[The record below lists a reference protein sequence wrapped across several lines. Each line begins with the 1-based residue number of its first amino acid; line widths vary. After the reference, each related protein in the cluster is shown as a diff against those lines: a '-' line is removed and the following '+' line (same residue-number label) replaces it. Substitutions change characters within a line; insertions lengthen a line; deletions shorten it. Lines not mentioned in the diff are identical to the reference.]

1 MHAKSQPRYLDLS
14 PDSNCKVR
22 RVWNFWASRLQR
34 WYNDTSWRTSWNS
47 QVVTNRDIVASSV
60 DHPADNRWQGGGRHT
75 MRLTRKWLGFV
86 THQTQICHHMLGF
99 VGQQTQICRSI
110 HQLLVTAH
118 RLAGGPVSLWAS
130 TNTRVLLCMQS
141 WDKFSGRHLNLDF
154 CKVWTSSRVVVG
166 KIGHPRNLSNSIP
179 PTSIQTCQR
188 KSQCSQKTGI
198 NSAGWN
204 LKMNEWK
211 KEVEETNFVQEHQ

>member
-99 VGQQTQICRSI
+99 VRQQTQICHRI
-110 HQLLVTAH
+110 HQLLV
-118 RLAGGPVSLWAS
+118 RLLNDS
-130 TNTRVLLCMQS
+130 T
-141 WDKFSGRHLNLDF
+141 
-154 CKVWTSSRVVVG
+154 
-166 KIGHPRNLSNSIP
+166 IA
-179 PTSIQTCQR
+179 R
-188 KSQCSQKTGI
+188 KSLFQEKKIKVCQNCSKVRQNVLDKYFLPG
-198 NSAGWN
+198 
-204 LKMNEWK
+204 
-211 KEVEETNFVQEHQ
+211 

>member
-1 MHAKSQPRYLDLS
+1 MHAKSQPRYLDLP

-47 QVVTNRDIVASSV
+47 QVVTNRDIVAGSV

-130 TNTRVLLCMQS
+130 S
-141 WDKFSGRHLNLDF
+141 
-154 CKVWTSSRVVVG
+154 
-166 KIGHPRNLSNSIP
+166 
-179 PTSIQTCQR
+179 TCQVHTHMCATLYAELGLVFR
-188 KSQCSQKTGI
+188 ETSESGFLQGVNIEQGR
-198 NSAGWN
+198 GW
-204 LKMNEWK
+204 EDR
-211 KEVEETNFVQEHQ
+211 TPS